1 MILSDT
7 SVKRPVLAA
16 VLSLIL
22 VAFGLVAFDRL
33 ALREYP
39 NIDPPVV
46 SITTGYSGASAAVIE
61 SRITKIIEDRIAG
74 VEGIKFIQSVSMDGR
89 SRITIEFDVNRDID
103 AAANDVR
110 DRVARVSRQLPDG
123 ADMPEVQKVDGDED
137 VIIWFNLTADSMT
150 VPQLTDYA
158 KRYLIDR
165 FSVLDGVARVRIG
178 GGQEYAMRLWLDAD
192 AMAAR
197 SIAVSDIEN
206 ALQTSNVELPAGTLT
221 LREMSFSVR
230 VDRQLLTPE
239 DFERLVIKR
248 GDGDNLVRLADIA
261 RIEKGSIENRTFF
274 RGNGLPMVG
283 LGVIKQS
290 TANTLSVARVVKDE
304 VERINAILPEGMA
317 IKPSYDS
324 SVFIE
329 SAIGEVYKTLGIAIV
344 LVMLVIF
351 AFLRS
356 VRVALIPLVTVP
368 VSLIATFWVLWMLG
382 FSVNILTLLAL
393 VLAIGLVVDD
403 AIVVL
408 ENVQRH
414 IEKGYS
420 PLAAAFLGTRQVGFA
435 VVATTLVLVAVFVPI
450 AFLEGTLGRLFSEFA
465 ITLAVAVIFSSLVA
479 LTLSPALASKLL
491 KAKKNQPAVLNEQGA
506 IQDKTQ
512 NTAQET
518 IEETSHETRPDKPN
532 IWIRAYR
539 PALHLALRFPFII
552 GLLFAAT
559 LYGAYQLIQLLPEEY
574 APREDRGAFFVMVS
588 GPEGATHE
596 YMKTYLEEV
605 EARLMPL
612 VEAGEVNRLLVR
624 SPRSFGNTDIFN
636 TGIAILIL
644 NDWAERRP
652 ASEIMQDVRQRLADL
667 PGIRANPVMR
677 QGIGGRVQKPVQFV
691 IGGGTYQELAQ
702 WRDILLEQLQQN
714 NPGFEGIDSDYRETK
729 PQLRVNIDY
738 DQAADL
744 GVTTLEI
751 GRTLQTLLGSR
762 TITTFVEQGE
772 EYDIIL
778 EASREIYRTP
788 QSMNSIYVRSATT
801 GALVPLSSLVTIE
814 EFADSA
820 TLNRYNRMRAI
831 TIEANLTEG
840 YTLGEGLAHLERLAR
855 EHLPNDAMID
865 YKGQSRDFQ
874 TSGNAIYFV
883 LMLGLVVV
891 FLVLAAQFES
901 FVSPFIIM
909 FTVPLAVAGG
919 LLGLWLHGLTLN
931 LYTQIGLVML
941 VGLATK
947 NGILIVEFANQLRD
961 KGQAFREALIEASCL
976 RLRPILMTAITTV
989 VGAIP
994 LVMSSGAGAE
1004 TRYVIGIVLIWGVSI
1019 ATFFTLFVIPV
1030 VYQWLG
1036 RYSQPAG
1043 YNKRKLEAELG
1054 DLHKL

>member
-1 MILSDT
+1 M
-7 SVKRPVLAA
+7 V
-16 VLSLIL
+16 
-22 VAFGLVAFDRL
+22 F
-33 ALREYP
+33 
-39 NIDPPVV
+39 
-46 SITTGYSGASAAVIE
+46 
-61 SRITKIIEDRIAG
+61 
-74 VEGIKFIQSVSMDGR
+74 
-89 SRITIEFDVNRDID
+89 
-103 AAANDVR
+103 
-110 DRVARVSRQLPDG
+110 
-123 ADMPEVQKVDGDED
+123 
-137 VIIWFNLTADSMT
+137 
-150 VPQLTDYA
+150 
-158 KRYLIDR
+158 
-165 FSVLDGVARVRIG
+165 
-178 GGQEYAMRLWLDAD
+178 
-192 AMAAR
+192 
-197 SIAVSDIEN
+197 
-206 ALQTSNVELPAGTLT
+206 AGT
-221 LREMSFSVR
+221 
-230 VDRQLLTPE
+230 
-239 DFERLVIKR
+239 IY
-248 GDGDNLVRLADIA
+248 
-261 RIEKGSIENRTFF
+261 GS
-274 RGNGLPMVG
+274 
-283 LGVIKQS
+283 
-290 TANTLSVARVVKDE
+290 
-304 VERINAILPEGMA
+304 
-317 IKPSYDS
+317 
-324 SVFIE
+324 
-329 SAIGEVYKTLGIAIV
+329 
-344 LVMLVIF
+344 
-351 AFLRS
+351 
-356 VRVALIPLVTVP
+356 
-368 VSLIATFWVLWMLG
+368 
-382 FSVNILTLLAL
+382 
-393 VLAIGLVVDD
+393 
-403 AIVVL
+403 
-408 ENVQRH
+408 
-414 IEKGYS
+414 
-420 PLAAAFLGTRQVGFA
+420 
-435 VVATTLVLVAVFVPI
+435 
-450 AFLEGTLGRLFSEFA
+450 
-465 ITLAVAVIFSSLVA
+465 
-479 LTLSPALASKLL
+479 
-491 KAKKNQPAVLNEQGA
+491 
-506 IQDKTQ
+506 
-512 NTAQET
+512 
-518 IEETSHETRPDKPN
+518 
-532 IWIRAYR
+532 
-539 PALHLALRFPFII
+539 
-552 GLLFAAT
+552 
-559 LYGAYQLIQLLPEEY
+559 YQLIQQLPEEY

-636 TGIAILIL
+636 TGIAILVL
-644 NDWAERRP
+644 SDWAERRP
-652 ASEIMQDVRQRLADL
+652 ASEIMQDVQQRLADL

-738 DQAADL
+738 EQAADL

-801 GALVPLSSLVTIE
+801 GALVPLSSFVTIE

-831 TIEANLTEG
+831 TIVANLAEG
-840 YTLGEGLAHLERLAR
+840 YTLGEGLAHLEQLAR
-855 EHLPNDAMID
+855 AHLPADVMID

-961 KGQAFREALIEASCL
+961 QGQAFREALVEASCL

-1004 TRYVIGIVLIWGVSI
+1004 TRYVIGIVMIWGVSI

-1043 YNKRKLEAELG
+1043 YNKRKLEEELG
-1054 DLHKL
+1054 I

>member
-1 MILSDT
+1 MLLSDV

-16 VLSLIL
+16 VMSLLL

-33 ALREYP
+33 SLREYP
-39 NIDPPVV
+39 NIDPPIV
-46 SITTGYSGASAAVIE
+46 SITTTYTGASAAVIE
-61 SRITKIIEDRIAG
+61 SRITKVIEDLIAG
-74 VEGIKFIQSVSMDGR
+74 VEGIEYIESTSTDGR
-89 SRITIEFDVNRDID
+89 SNIKIEFSISRDID

-110 DRVARVSRQLPDG
+110 DRVSRVARNLPEG
-123 ADMPEVQKVDGDED
+123 ADLPEVRKVDGDED
-137 VIIWFNLTADSMT
+137 VIIWFNLTADNMT

-158 KRYLIDR
+158 KRYLLDR

-192 AMAAR
+192 AMTAR
-197 SIAVSDIEN
+197 NISVSDIEN
-206 ALQTSNVELPAGTLT
+206 VLKQSNVELPAGTISMD
-221 LREMSFSVR
+221 EMSFSVR
-230 VDRQLLTPE
+230 VDRQLITPE
-239 DFERLVIKR
+239 DFERLIVVR
-248 GDGDNLVRLADIA
+248 GEGVNLVRLADVA
-261 RIEKGSIENRTFF
+261 RIEKGAIENRTLF

-283 LGVIKQS
+283 LGIIKQS
-290 TANTLSVARVVKDE
+290 TANTLTVARLAKAE
-304 VERINAILPEGMA
+304 VDRLNTILPEGMA

-324 SVFIE
+324 SVFVE
-329 SAIGEVYKTLGIAIV
+329 SAVSEVYKTLAIAIV
-344 LVMLVIF
+344 LVMLVIL

-356 VRVALIPLVTVP
+356 VRVALVPLVTVP

-382 FSVNILTLLAL
+382 FSINILTLLAL

-414 IEKGYS
+414 IEKGYT

-450 AFLEGTLGRLFSEFA
+450 AFLQGTMGRLFSEFA
-465 ITLAVAVIFSSLVA
+465 ITLAVAVIFSSWVA

-491 KAKKNQPAVLNEQGA
+491 KLKSSKSESAFS
-506 IQDKTQ
+506 
-512 NTAQET
+512 
-518 IEETSHETRPDKPN
+518 SHENLSKPD
-532 IWIRAYR
+532 IWVRMYQPLLRWTLRWPWLIA
-539 PALHLALRFPFII
+539 ALFLATFYASYY
-552 GLLFAAT
+552 LFN
-559 LYGAYQLIQLLPEEY
+559 QLPQEY
-574 APREDRGAFFVMVS
+574 APREDRGAFFVMIT

-596 YMKTYLEEV
+596 YMKTYIDEV

-652 ASEIMQDVRQRLADL
+652 AEQIMQDVRKRLADL

-691 IGGGTYQELAQ
+691 IGGGTYEQLAE
-702 WRDILLEQLQQN
+702 WRDILVEKLREN
-714 NPGFEGIDSDYRETK
+714 NPGLEGIDSDYKETK
-729 PQLRVNIDY
+729 PQLRVSIDY
-738 DQAADL
+738 DRAADL

-762 TITTFVEQGE
+762 TVTTFVEGGE

-778 EASREIYRTP
+778 QAERSQYRTP
-788 QSMNSIYVRSATT
+788 QSMDGIYVRSAKTQQ
-801 GALVPLSSLVTIE
+801 LIPLSSLVSVE
-814 EFADSA
+814 EFADSGS
-820 TLNRYNRMRAI
+820 LNRYNRMRAI
-831 TIEANLTEG
+831 TIEANLAPN
-840 YTLGEGLAHLERLAR
+840 YTLGEALTHLETLAR
-855 EHLPNDAMID
+855 THLPAEAMID

-874 TSGNAIYFV
+874 TSGFAVLFV
-883 LMLGLVVV
+883 FLLGLVVV

-919 LLGLWLHGLTLN
+919 LLGLWLHGMSLN
-931 LYTQIGLVML
+931 LYSQIGLVML

-961 KGQAFREALIEASCL
+961 QGKVFYDALFEASCL
-976 RLRPILMTAITTV
+976 RLRPILMTAITTC
-989 VGAIP
+989 VGALP
-994 LVMSSGAGAE
+994 LIFSSGAGAE
-1004 TRYVIGIVLIWGVSI
+1004 TRYVIGVVLLWGVAL
-1019 ATFFTLFVIPV
+1019 ATLFTLFVIPV

-1036 RYSQPAG
+1036 RLSQPAG
-1043 YNKRKLEAELG
+1043 HNERLLEQEIG
-1054 DLHKL
+1054 ESIR

>member
-1 MILSDT
+1 MMLSDI

-16 VLSLIL
+16 VMSLLL

-46 SITTGYSGASAAVIE
+46 SISTAYPGASAAVIE
-61 SRITKIIEDRIAG
+61 SRITKVLEDLIAG
-74 VEGIKFIQSVSMDGR
+74 VEGIEYIESNSMDGR
-89 SRITIEFDVNRDID
+89 SNIKIEFSINRDID

-110 DRVARVSRQLPDG
+110 DRVARAARNMPDG

-137 VIIWFNLTADSMT
+137 VIIWFNLTADGMT

-158 KRYLIDR
+158 KRYLLDR

-178 GGQEYAMRLWLDAD
+178 GGQVYAMRLWLDAD
-192 AMAAR
+192 ALTAR
-197 SIAVSDIEN
+197 QLTVGDVEN
-206 ALQTSNVELPAGTLT
+206 ALMQANVELPAGVIS
-221 LREMSFSVR
+221 MQDMAFSVR

-239 DFERLVIKR
+239 DFERLVVR
-248 GDGDNLVRLADIA
+248 RAEGMNVVRLADVA
-261 RIEKGSIENRTFF
+261 RIEKGAIENRTFF

-283 LGVIKQS
+283 LGIIKQS
-290 TANTLSVARVVKDE
+290 SANTLEVARNAKAE
-304 VERINAILPEGMA
+304 VERLNQILPVGMA

-329 SAIGEVYKTLGIAIV
+329 SAVNEVYKTLAIAIV
-344 LVMLVIF
+344 LVMLVIL

-356 VRVALIPLVTVP
+356 VRVALVPLVTVP

-420 PLAAAFLGTRQVGFA
+420 PLAASYLGTRQVGFA

-450 AFLEGTLGRLFSEFA
+450 AFLQGTLGRLFSEFA
-465 ITLAVAVIFSSLVA
+465 ITLAVAVVFSSWVA
-479 LTLSPALASKLL
+479 LTLSPALASK
-491 KAKKNQPAVLNEQGA
+491 VLTRQ
-506 IQDKTQ
+506 T
-512 NTAQET
+512 
-518 IEETSHETRPDKPN
+518 TRPGAPDDEDHISDQPN
-532 IWIRAYR
+532 IWIRLYR
-539 PALHLALRFPFII
+539 PWLTRALRKPW
-552 GLLFAAT
+552 LVAAIFV
-559 LYGAYQLIQLLPEEY
+559 GALAGSYWLAQVLPQEY
-574 APREDRGAFFVMVS
+574 APREDRGAFFIMVT
-588 GPEGATHE
+588 GPEGATHN

-624 SPRSFGNTDIFN
+624 SPRSFSNTQIFN

-644 NDWAERRP
+644 NDWADRRP
-652 ASEIMQDVRQRLADL
+652 ADEIMQDVRQRLADL

-691 IGGGTYQELAQ
+691 IGGGTYEQLAQ
-702 WRDILLEQLQQN
+702 WRDILLDKLRTN
-714 NPGFEGIDSDYRETK
+714 NPGLEGLDSDYKETK
-729 PQLRVNIDY
+729 PQLRVRIDY
-738 DQAADL
+738 ERAADL

-762 TITTFVEQGE
+762 TVTTFVEQGE

-778 EASREIYRTP
+778 EADRDLYQTP
-788 QSMNSIYVRSATT
+788 QSMDTIYVRSATT
-801 GALVPLSSLVTIE
+801 SELIALSNVVTIE
-814 EFADSA
+814 EFADSG

-831 TIEANLTEG
+831 TIEANLAEG
-840 YTLGEGLAHLERLAR
+840 YSLGEALKHLEGLAR
-855 EHLPNDAMID
+855 EHLPADAMID

-874 TSGNAIYFV
+874 TSGSAILFV
-883 LMLGLVVV
+883 FLLGLVVV

-909 FTVPLAVAGG
+909 FTVPLAVGGG
-919 LLGLWLHGLTLN
+919 LLGLWIHGLSLN

-961 KGQAFREALIEASCL
+961 KGHAFYDALFEASCL
-976 RLRPILMTAITTV
+976 RLRPILMTAITTC

-994 LVMSSGAGAE
+994 LILSSGAGAE
-1004 TRYVIGIVLIWGVSI
+1004 TRYVIGIVLLWGVAL
-1019 ATFFTLFVIPV
+1019 ATLFTLFVIPV
-1030 VYQWLG
+1030 IYQWLG
-1036 RYSQPAG
+1036 KYSQPAG
-1043 YNKRKLEAELG
+1043 TNERKLEIEIG
-1054 DLHKL
+1054 ETSQ

>member
-1 MILSDT
+1 MMLSDI

-16 VLSLIL
+16 VMSLLL

-39 NIDPPVV
+39 NIDPSVV
-46 SITTGYSGASAAVIE
+46 SISTAYPGASAAVIE
-61 SRITKIIEDRIAG
+61 SRITKVLEDLIAG
-74 VEGIKFIQSVSMDGR
+74 IEGIEYIESSSMDGR
-89 SRITIEFDVNRDID
+89 SNIKIEFSINRDID

-110 DRVARVSRQLPDG
+110 DRVARAARNMPDG

-137 VIIWFNLTADSMT
+137 VIIWFNLTADGMT

-158 KRYLIDR
+158 KRYLLDR

-178 GGQEYAMRLWLDAD
+178 GGQVYAMRLWLDAD
-192 AMAAR
+192 ALTAR
-197 SIAVSDIEN
+197 QLTVGDVES
-206 ALQTSNVELPAGTLT
+206 ALLQANVELPAGVIS
-221 LREMSFSVR
+221 MQDMAFSVR

-239 DFERLVIKR
+239 SFERLVVR
-248 GDGDNLVRLADIA
+248 RDEGMNVVRLADVA
-261 RIEKGSIENRTFF
+261 RIEKGAIENRTFF

-283 LGVIKQS
+283 LGIIKQS
-290 TANTLSVARVVKDE
+290 SANTLDVARQAKAE
-304 VERINAILPEGMA
+304 VERLNQILPVGMA

-329 SAIGEVYKTLGIAIV
+329 SAVNEVYKTLAIAIV
-344 LVMLVIF
+344 LVMLVILV
-351 AFLRS
+351 FLRS
-356 VRVALIPLVTVP
+356 LRVALVPLVTVP

-420 PLAAAFLGTRQVGFA
+420 PLAASYLGTRQVGFA

-450 AFLEGTLGRLFSEFA
+450 AFLQGTLGRLFSEFA
-465 ITLAVAVIFSSLVA
+465 ITLAVAVVFSSWVA
-479 LTLSPALASKLL
+479 LTLSPALASK
-491 KAKKNQPAVLNEQGA
+491 VLTQQA
-506 IQDKTQ
+506 I
-512 NTAQET
+512 
-518 IEETSHETRPDKPN
+518 RPGTPTDEDHISDQPN
-532 IWIRAYR
+532 IWIRLYR
-539 PALHLALRFPFII
+539 PWLIRALRRPWLVVAIFI
-552 GLLFAAT
+552 GALAGSYWLAQT
-559 LYGAYQLIQLLPEEY
+559 LPQEY
-574 APREDRGAFFVMVS
+574 VPREDRGAFFIMIT
-588 GPEGATHE
+588 GPEGATHN

-612 VEAGEVNRLLVR
+612 VDTGEVNRLLVR
-624 SPRSFGNTDIFN
+624 SPRSFSNTQIFN

-644 NDWAERRP
+644 NDWADRRP
-652 ASEIMQDVRQRLADL
+652 ADEIMQDVRQRLADL

-691 IGGGTYQELAQ
+691 IGGGTYEQLAQ
-702 WRDILLEQLQQN
+702 WRDILLDKLRTD
-714 NPGFEGIDSDYRETK
+714 NPGLEGLDSDYKETK
-729 PQLRVNIDY
+729 PQLRVRIDY
-738 DQAADL
+738 ERAADL

-762 TITTFVEQGE
+762 TVTTFVEQGE

-778 EASREIYRTP
+778 EADRDLYNTP
-788 QSMNSIYVRSATT
+788 QSMDTIYVRSAITKELI
-801 GALVPLSSLVTIE
+801 ALSNVVKLE
-814 EFADSA
+814 EFADSG

-831 TIEANLTEG
+831 TIEANLAEG
-840 YTLGEGLAHLERLAR
+840 YSLGEALKHLEGLVR
-855 EHLPNDAMID
+855 EHLPAEVMID

-874 TSGNAIYFV
+874 TSGSAILFV
-883 LMLGLVVV
+883 FLLGLVVV

-901 FVSPFIIM
+901 FISPFIIM
-909 FTVPLAVAGG
+909 FTVPLAVGGG
-919 LLGLWLHGLTLN
+919 LLGLWIHGLSLN

-961 KGQAFREALIEASCL
+961 KGHAYYDALVGASCL
-976 RLRPILMTAITTV
+976 RLRPILMTAITTC

-994 LVMSSGAGAE
+994 LILSAGAGAE
-1004 TRYVIGIVLIWGVSI
+1004 TRYVIGIVLLWGVAL
-1019 ATFFTLFVIPV
+1019 ATLFTLFVIPV
-1030 VYQWLG
+1030 IYQWLG
-1036 RYSQPAG
+1036 KYSQPLG
-1043 YNKRKLEAELG
+1043 TNERKLKNEIGKVHL
-1054 DLHKL
+1054 

>member
-1 MILSDT
+1 MLLSDV

-16 VLSLIL
+16 VMSLLL

-33 ALREYP
+33 SLREYP
-39 NIDPPVV
+39 NIDPPIV
-46 SITTGYSGASAAVIE
+46 SITTTYTGASAAVIE
-61 SRITKIIEDRIAG
+61 SRITKVIEDLIAG
-74 VEGIKFIQSVSMDGR
+74 VEGIEYIESTSTDGR
-89 SRITIEFDVNRDID
+89 SNIKIEFSISRDID

-110 DRVARVSRQLPDG
+110 DRVSRVARNLPEG
-123 ADMPEVQKVDGDED
+123 ADLPEVRKVDGDED
-137 VIIWFNLTADSMT
+137 VIIWFNLTADNMT

-158 KRYLIDR
+158 KRYLLDR

-192 AMAAR
+192 AMTAR
-197 SIAVSDIEN
+197 NLSVSDIEN
-206 ALQTSNVELPAGTLT
+206 VLRNSNVELPAGTISMD
-221 LREMSFSVR
+221 EMSFSVR
-230 VDRQLLTPE
+230 VDRQLITPE
-239 DFERLVIKR
+239 DFEGLVVSR
-248 GDGDNLVRLADIA
+248 GDGVHLVRLRDIA
-261 RIEKGSIENRTFF
+261 RIEKGAIENRSLF

-283 LGVIKQS
+283 LGIIKQS
-290 TANTLSVARVVKDE
+290 TANTLTVARLAKAE
-304 VERINAILPEGMA
+304 VDRLNAILPQGMA

-324 SVFIE
+324 SVFVE
-329 SAIGEVYKTLGIAIV
+329 SAVSEVYTTLAIAIG
-344 LVMLVIF
+344 LVMLVIL

-356 VRVALIPLVTVP
+356 VRVALVPLVTVP

-382 FSVNILTLLAL
+382 FSINILTLLAL

-414 IEKGYS
+414 LEKGYS

-450 AFLEGTLGRLFSEFA
+450 AFLQGTMGRLFSEFA
-465 ITLAVAVIFSSLVA
+465 ITLAVAVIFSSWVA

-491 KAKKNQPAVLNEQGA
+491 KLRNDPSIAALSSHENLAKPDIWVRMYQPLLRASLRWPWLVAAVLGM
-506 IQDKTQ
+506 
-512 NTAQET
+512 
-518 IEETSHETRPDKPN
+518 
-532 IWIRAYR
+532 
-539 PALHLALRFPFII
+539 
-552 GLLFAAT
+552 T
-559 LYGAYQLIQLLPEEY
+559 LYASYYLFNQLPQEY
-574 APREDRGAFFVMVS
+574 APREDRGAFFVMIT
-588 GPEGATHE
+588 GPEGATHD
-596 YMKTYLEEV
+596 YMKSYIDEV

-644 NDWAERRP
+644 NDWADRRP
-652 ASEIMQDVRQRLADL
+652 AEQIMQDVRKRLADL

-691 IGGGTYQELAQ
+691 IGGGTYQELAE
-702 WRDILLEQLQQN
+702 WRNILLDKLREN
-714 NPGFEGIDSDYRETK
+714 NPGLEGIDSDYKETK
-729 PQLRVNIDY
+729 PQLRVTIDY
-738 DQAADL
+738 DRAADL

-762 TITTFVEQGE
+762 TVTTFVEGGE

-778 EASREIYRTP
+778 QAERSQYRTP
-788 QSMNSIYVRSATT
+788 QSMDGIYVRSAKTQQ
-801 GALVPLSSLVTIE
+801 LIPLSSLVTLE
-814 EFADSA
+814 EFADSGS
-820 TLNRYNRMRAI
+820 LNRYNRMRAI
-831 TIEANLTEG
+831 TIEANLAPN
-840 YTLGEGLAHLERLAR
+840 YTLGEALTHMETLAR
-855 EHLPNDAMID
+855 THLPAQAMID

-874 TSGNAIYFV
+874 TSGFAVLFV
-883 LMLGLVVV
+883 FLLGLVVV

-919 LLGLWLHGLTLN
+919 LLGLWLHGMSLN
-931 LYTQIGLVML
+931 LYSQIGLVML

-961 KGQAFREALIEASCL
+961 QGKVFYDALFEASCL
-976 RLRPILMTAITTV
+976 RLRPILMTAITTC
-989 VGAIP
+989 VGALP
-994 LVMSSGAGAE
+994 LIFSSGAGAE
-1004 TRYVIGIVLIWGVSI
+1004 TRYVIGVVLLWGVAL
-1019 ATFFTLFVIPV
+1019 ATVFTLFVIPV

-1036 RYSQPAG
+1036 RFSQPAG
-1043 YNKRKLEAELG
+1043 HNARLLQQEIGE
-1054 DLHKL
+1054 

>member
-1 MILSDT
+1 MMISDMA
-7 SVKRPVLAA
+7 VKRPVLAA
-16 VLSLIL
+16 VLSLLL
-22 VAFGLVAFDRL
+22 VAFGLVAFEKL
-33 ALREYP
+33 SLREYP

-46 SITTGYSGASAAVIE
+46 SITTGYPGASAAVIE

-137 VIIWFNLTADSMT
+137 VIIWFNLTSDNMT

-197 SIAVSDIEN
+197 GIAVSDIEN

-248 GDGDNLVRLADIA
+248 GEGDNLVRLADIA

-283 LGVIKQS
+283 MGVIKQS
-290 TANTLSVARVVKDE
+290 TANTLSVARVVKEE
-304 VERINAILPEGMA
+304 VERINGILPEGMA

-329 SAIGEVYKTLGIAIV
+329 SAIGEVYKTLGIAII
-344 LVMLVIF
+344 LVMLVIL

-356 VRVALIPLVTVP
+356 VRVAIIPLVTVP
-368 VSLIATFWVLWMLG
+368 VSMIATFWVLWMLG

-450 AFLEGTLGRLFSEFA
+450 SFLEGTLGRLFSEFA
-465 ITLAVAVIFSSLVA
+465 ITLAVAVLFSSLVA

-491 KAKKNQPAVLNEQGA
+491 KAKKSNQSLLTEQDA
-506 IQDKTQ
+506 SEDHI
-512 NTAQET
+512 
-518 IEETSHETRPDKPN
+518 PDKPN

-539 PALHLALRFPFII
+539 PALSLALRFPWVIALVF
-552 GLLFAAT
+552 GAT
-559 LYGAYQLIQLLPEEY
+559 LYGSYQLLQQLPEEY
-574 APREDRGAFFVMVS
+574 APREDRGAFFVIVS

-644 NDWAERRP
+644 NEWSERRP

-738 DQAADL
+738 EQAADL

-762 TITTFVEQGE
+762 TITTFVDQGE

-788 QSMNSIYVRSATT
+788 QSMNTIYVRSATT
-801 GALVPLSSLVTIE
+801 GELIPLSSLVTIE

-831 TIEANLTEG
+831 TIEANLAEG
-840 YTLGEGLAHLERLAR
+840 YTLGEGLVHLEKLAR
-855 EHLPNDAMID
+855 EHLPADAMID

-901 FVSPFIIM
+901 FVSPLIIM

-919 LLGLWLHGLTLN
+919 LLGLWYHGLTLN

-961 KGQAFREALIEASCL
+961 KGQAFKEALVEASCL
-976 RLRPILMTAITTV
+976 RLRPIMMTAITTV

-1019 ATFFTLFVIPV
+1019 ATLFTLFVIPV

-1036 RYSQPAG
+1036 RFSQPAG
-1043 YNKRKLEAELG
+1043 FNQHELEKELG

>member
-16 VLSLIL
+16 VFSLLL

-39 NIDPPVV
+39 NIDPPIV
-46 SITTGYSGASAAVIE
+46 SITTGYPGASAAVIE

-74 VEGIKFIQSVSMDGR
+74 VEGIKYIESTSMDGR
-89 SRITIEFDVNRDID
+89 SRIRIEFDINRDID

-110 DRVARVSRQLPDG
+110 DRVARVSRNLPDG
-123 ADMPEVQKVDGDED
+123 ADQPEVQKVDGDED
-137 VIIWFNLTADSMT
+137 VIIWFNLTADNMT

-178 GGQEYAMRLWLDAD
+178 GGQEYAMRLWLDVD
-192 AMAAR
+192 AMTAR
-197 SIAVSDIEN
+197 GLAVSDIEN
-206 ALQTSNVELPAGTLT
+206 ALLSSNVELPAGTISMQ
-221 LREMSFSVR
+221 EMSFSVR
-230 VDRQLLTPE
+230 VDRQLVTPE
-239 DFERLVIKR
+239 DFERLVIAR
-248 GDGDNLVRLADIA
+248 GDGVNMVRLADIA

-290 TANTLSVARVVKDE
+290 TANTLSVAREAKAE
-304 VERINAILPEGMA
+304 VDRLNSILPDGMA
-317 IKPSYDS
+317 IKPSYDG
-324 SVFIE
+324 SVFVE
-329 SAIGEVYKTLGIAIV
+329 SAVREVYKTLAIAII

-356 VRVALIPLVTVP
+356 VRVAIIPLVTVP

-408 ENVQRH
+408 ENIQRH

-420 PLAAAFLGTRQVGFA
+420 PLAAAFMGTRQVGFA
-435 VVATTLVLVAVFVPI
+435 VVATTMVLVAVFVPI
-450 AFLEGTLGRLFSEFA
+450 SFLEGTLGRLFSEFA

-491 KAKKNQPAVLNEQGA
+491 KPSKTTRANLSEQAV
-506 IQDKTQ
+506 
-512 NTAQET
+512 QEDH
-518 IEETSHETRPDKPN
+518 ISDKPN
-532 IWIRAYR
+532 IWIRLYR
-539 PALHLALRFPFII
+539 PALTLALRFPWVVAVI
-552 GLLFAAT
+552 FAAT
-559 LYGAYQLIQLLPEEY
+559 IYGSYLIVQQLPQEY
-574 APREDRGAFFVMVS
+574 APREDRGAFFVMVT
-588 GPEGATHE
+588 GPEGATHD

-612 VEAGEVNRLLVR
+612 VDAGEVNRLLVR
-624 SPRSFGNTDIFN
+624 SPRSFGNTEIFN

-652 ASEIMQDVRQRLADL
+652 APEIMQDVRERLSDL

-691 IGGGTYQELAQ
+691 IGGGTYAELAQ

-714 NPGFEGIDSDYRETK
+714 NPGFEGLDSDYKETK
-729 PQLRVNIDY
+729 PQLKVQIDY
-738 DQAADL
+738 ERAADL

-762 TITTFVEQGE
+762 TVTTFVQQGE

-788 QSMNSIYVRSATT
+788 QSMDNIYVRSASTRE
-801 GALVPLSSLVTIE
+801 LIPLSSIVNIA
-814 EFADSA
+814 EFADSGS
-820 TLNRYNRMRAI
+820 LNRYNRMRAV
-831 TIEANLTEG
+831 TIEANLADG
-840 YTLGEGLAHLERLAR
+840 YTLGEGLAHLENLAR
-855 EHLPNDAMID
+855 EHLPVDAMID

-874 TSGNAIYFV
+874 TSGNAILFV
-883 LMLGLVVV
+883 FLLGLVVV

-901 FVSPFIIM
+901 FISPFIIM
-909 FTVPLAVAGG
+909 FTVPLAVGGG
-919 LLGLWLHGLTLN
+919 LFGLWMHGLTLN
-931 LYTQIGLVML
+931 LYSQIGLVML

-961 KGQAFREALIEASCL
+961 KGQAFYEALFEASCL

-994 LVMSSGAGAE
+994 LILSSGAGAE
-1004 TRYVIGIVLIWGVSI
+1004 TRYVIGIVLLWGVAI

-1036 RYSQPAG
+1036 RFSQPAG
-1043 YNKRKLEAELG
+1043 VNKRQLESELG